1 MPNSDQRT
9 NIFQNFFNR
18 IYNFWKQ
25 LAYVHKQKDL
35 YSNALNKL
43 LSKDDKIDDMSKL
56 ILENYVQF
64 IDKTVED
71 ILIPRSDVFGVKSTA
86 TIAEINQA
94 LIQHFHTRILVYEN
108 NLDNVVG
115 FIHIKDL
122 YKNFISG
129 STLKPLDLIRK
140 PLTVVDSTKLVKL
153 LAQMQK
159 DRTHL
164 AVVVDE
170 YGGTKGIVT
179 NENVIE
185 ALVGEIRDEHDK
197 APNDKEEYQLLNE
210 STLVINARAR
220 IEKVEELLNIDLQK
234 EQYDCDT
241 IGGLVTAIAN
251 KVPPVNTVFMIN
263 DNVQAEV
270 IDANKRYL
278 KTIKVKLLEDA

>member
-1 MPNSDQRT
+1 MPNTERHT
-9 NIFQNFFNR
+9 NIFQIFFNK

-25 LAYVHKQKDL
+25 LVYINKQKDL
-35 YSNALNKL
+35 YSNALDKL

-86 TIAEINQA
+86 TINEINQA
-94 LIQHFHTRILVYEN
+94 LTNHFHTRILVYEN

-122 YKNFISG
+122 YKNFIKG

-197 APNDKEEYQLLNE
+197 APNDKEEYQLLDE
-210 STLVINARAR
+210 DTLIINARAR

-234 EQYDCDT
+234 DQYDCDT

-251 KVPPVNTVFMIN
+251 KVPPVNTIVMIN
-263 DNVQAEV
+263 NDLQAEV

-278 KTIKVKLLEDA
+278 KTIKVKALKDA